1 MDTTKMH
8 PLVDRMRACRLTGIA
23 VLALMAP
30 GGFTSEA
37 SAQPSCRVG
46 YTTWNSNRLVLG
58 PVDAE
63 CRVGIW
69 PWKHSRP
76 FGNWGVKTE
85 SSGKK
90 DGYQF
95 EGWCNNHSVRDPED
109 GNRLKTFCRD
119 GWYEWNSCTFHG
131 WSPPNRDFYNH
142 DNYRQ
147 QKSTTGRS
155 NNHGGGVVWIA
166 TGCPTD
172 TNRDGRADSGG
183 CKDALGQNFTI
194 ANHRME
200 LYELDSVSRDS
211 HVETL
216 YFPDLVISTSDMD
229 CDPYGCATG
238 AYGAWKHPVRRSHP
252 VPVTS
257 AQVTVQIKAAFFVD
271 PYNQCSGE

>member
-1 MDTTKMH
+1 MDTIR
-8 PLVDRMRACRLTGIA
+8 VVCRLTGIA
-23 VLALMAP
+23 ILALAP

-37 SAQPSCRVG
+37 SAQPSCRVE

-85 SSGKK
+85 SSGKQN
-90 DGYQF
+90 GYQF

-183 CKDALGQNFTI
+183 CKDALGQSFTI

-200 LYELDSVSRDS
+200 LYECKRSSGQWKAGSEEERRRLAS
-211 HVETL
+211 
-216 YFPDLVISTSDMD
+216 
-229 CDPYGCATG
+229 GCGPRGGRPTACWAGPLSGALAT
-238 AYGAWKHPVRRSHP
+238 
-252 VPVTS
+252 
-257 AQVTVQIKAAFFVD
+257 
-271 PYNQCSGE
+271 E